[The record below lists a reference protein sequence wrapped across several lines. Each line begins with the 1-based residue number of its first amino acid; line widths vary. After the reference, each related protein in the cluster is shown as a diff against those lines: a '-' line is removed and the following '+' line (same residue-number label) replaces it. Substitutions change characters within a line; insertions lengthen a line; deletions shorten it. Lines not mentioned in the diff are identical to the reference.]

1 MTQKISAIWAQDE
14 QGLIGKEGG
23 LPWSLKADLEHF
35 KQTTTGHV
43 MVMGR
48 ITFEG
53 MGRRILPNRTSIIL
67 THDRDYQ
74 VEDERAIVFY
84 SVEEVLAWY
93 HQQDMN
99 LYVIGGGQIFT
110 AFEPY
115 LDELVKTDI
124 HGQFEGDTYFPA
136 GFDWSAFEEISAA
149 SYERD
154 VENPVAFTIR
164 RFERKEK

>member
-93 HQQDMN
+93 HQQDKD

-136 GFDWSAFEEISAA
+136 GFDWSAFEEVSAT